1 MAEFPPNIGS
11 PATRAITR
19 AGIVSLTDLAGWSE
33 AELGELHG
41 VGPKAVA
48 ILGDALDEAG
58 KAFATDTR
66 ASDTAEVDAYLDAAP
81 SPQRETLR
89 TVRATLLE
97 LLPHGRDAMSYSM
110 PAVQLDGISVAGY
123 SANKNHCGY
132 YAHSGSTT
140 QAAGERLDAYVTTR
154 SGIHFDVDTPL
165 PKSVLRLMVSLK
177 LAELG
182 AVDRGIRSEYYPDG
196 QLKAQ
201 GRMKD
206 GKPSGRWKWFDKDG
220 SLKRGRH
227 LPGRRA
233 DRHPDQLRQRRQPHR
248 HDHLLIEMLELTV
261 DRPVPGASSR

>member
-41 VGPKAVA
+41 VGPKAVP

-81 SPQRETLR
+81 SQQRETLR

-220 SLKRGRH
+220 SLKQVGTFRVGERT
-227 LPGRRA
+227 GTWTSY
-233 DRHPDQLRQRRQPHR
+233 DSDGN
-248 HDHLLIEMLELTV
+248 LT
-261 DRPVPGASSR
+261 DTTTY

>member
-1 MAEFPPNIGS
+1 MDFPPNIGA

-33 AELGELHG
+33 AELAELHG
-41 VGPKAVA
+41 VGPKAIT
-48 ILGDALDEAG
+48 ILGTALNDAG

-66 ASDTAEVDAYLDAAP
+66 ASDTAEVGAYLDAAP

-89 TVRATLLE
+89 TVRATLLK
-97 LLPHGRDAMSYSM
+97 LLPHGREAMSYSM
-110 PAVQLDGISVAGY
+110 PAVQLGGTSVAGY

-132 YAHSGSTT
+132 YAHSGTT
-140 QAAGERLDAYVTTR
+140 TEAAGERLGGYRTTR

-165 PKSVLRLMVSLK
+165 PKSILRLMISLK

-182 AVDRGIRSEYYPDG
+182 EVDRGNRSEYYADG

-206 GKPSGRWKWFDKDG
+206 GKPSGRWKWFRKDG
-220 SLKRGRH
+220 SLMRVGSFRV
-227 LPGRRA
+227 GEQTGTWTTY
-233 DRHPDQLRQRRQPHR
+233 DRDGNLAKTT
-248 HDHLLIEMLELTV
+248 DF
-261 DRPVPGASSR
+261 